1 MVGSRIRN
9 KVEGNVYRYIP
20 FSSFLFLLSTSLFLG
35 HSHLTDQTSRRQRMG
50 EPMNWRS
57 GKLFSEIKTGN
68 KDQSFLSECQKAMVT
83 SFLEK
88 NDFQDLREQSGGEK
102 ETRLRSISTFFLFL
116 LPTSL
121 VLGHPHLT
129 DQTSR
134 QQRMGEPM
142 NWRSGK
148 PFSPM
153 NLSAILNWSI
163 LIHISERSIGTQC
176 WPRHIFWTK
185 RDQLRE

>member
-102 ETRLRSISTFFLFL
+102 ETRLRSMSTFFLFL

-129 DQTSR
+129 DQISR
-134 QQRMGEPM
+134 RQRMGGPKVVS
-142 NWRSGK
+142 WDPVLAKSR
-148 PFSPM
+148 
-153 NLSAILNWSI
+153 
-163 LIHISERSIGTQC
+163 
-176 WPRHIFWTK
+176 FWTK
-185 RDQLRE
+185 RE